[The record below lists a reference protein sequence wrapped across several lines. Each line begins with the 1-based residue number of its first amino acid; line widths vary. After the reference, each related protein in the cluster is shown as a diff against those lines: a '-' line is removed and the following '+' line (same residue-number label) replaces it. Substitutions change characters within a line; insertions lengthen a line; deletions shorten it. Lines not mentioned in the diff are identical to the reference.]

1 METLMMELLTRL
13 AWTSV
18 QSAVLV
24 ALVWGVCRLLP
35 RLPAATRCRLWWL
48 VAVQAVLGLVWSSPL
63 ELAVLPAPGIDTA
76 TMAAQ
81 PLVPVEMELTA
92 AMVEVAPPAATASLL
107 PALSWQTALFALWA
121 AGVLVVLLHS
131 LRAYR
136 QSRALVCSAA
146 PCADAGLQQALQLAA
161 EAHGLARAPQLKISA
176 QITSPQ
182 LIGPWNPVL
191 LLPARELPAMAAD
204 DLDMALT
211 HELVHLQRRD
221 LWWGLLPALAQH
233 LLFFHPLVHLA
244 AREYAL
250 AREEACDSAVV
261 AGHGH
266 CRHDYGRLLVQ
277 LGVAPRPAVGVAS
290 ASPNFRSLKRRL
302 QTLQQTGSLPRAVSV
317 GVTALFVLVGVAPLR
332 LVAAV
337 PPAPPPAPPA
347 LSAPAVPAVP
357 AVPPSPA
364 APPAM
369 AAPKPAPASRPPA
382 APRVPAPPAAPAV
395 PAAPA
400 HPDHVSSMHTN
411 SESSSTTMITQGR
424 LDLSHQPSQA
434 FVLRT
439 GNDNFVDA
447 SMADLKQS
455 QRDTPSDEP
464 VLWVRRGNDRY
475 VIRDPALIRSLSQSQ
490 KEIAELGRAQG
501 ALGEQQGRLG
511 EQQGRLGER
520 IAAISLLASREALG
534 ISGEEMQSDAAELAN
549 QAAHPGSSDAT
560 RALAARR
567 ASERAREKA
576 AQLRNDASRQQQTE
590 QAARQQAE
598 LALQQQGLARKQE
611 ALAQRQSV
619 ASAKVAREVRSAID
633 QALANGTAHRVR

>member
-1 METLMMELLTRL
+1 MDMQMMELLTRL
-13 AWTSV
+13 GWTSL

-48 VAVQAVLGLVWSSPL
+48 VAVQAVLGLAWSSPL
-63 ELAVLPAPGIDTA
+63 ELAVLPSPGIDNA
-76 TMAAQ
+76 VQLAQ
-81 PLVPVEMELTA
+81 PLPSASLELTGA
-92 AMVEVAPPAATASLL
+92 TLAMPPPPAAAPMLES
-107 PALSWQTALFALWA
+107 LSWQAVVLALWA
-121 AGVLVVLLHS
+121 AGVLVMLVYS

-136 QSRALVCSAA
+136 QSRALVRNAA
-146 PCADAGLQQALQLAA
+146 PCTDAGLQQALQLAA

-176 QITSPQ
+176 QISSPQ

-302 QTLQQTGSLPRAVSV
+302 LTLQQTGSLPRVVSV
-317 GVTALFVLVGVAPLR
+317 GVTALFVLVGIAPLR

-337 PPAPPPAPPA
+337 PPPPPAPPA
-347 LSAPAVPAVP
+347 LAAPAA
-357 AVPPSPA
+357 
-364 APPAM
+364 
-369 AAPKPAPASRPPA
+369 
-382 APRVPAPPAAPAV
+382 PAAPAV

-400 HPDHVSSMHTN
+400 APPAVSAPKAAPAPRPAAAPAPPAAPRAPAAPATPAHPDQVTGMVTH
-411 SESSSTTMITQGR
+411 GR
-424 LDLSHQPSQA
+424 LDLRHQPSQA
-434 FVLRT
+434 FVLRM
-439 GNDNFVDA
+439 GEDNFVDA
-447 SMADLKQS
+447 SMADLRQS
-455 QRDTPSDEP
+455 QQDAGKDAP
-464 VLWVRRGNDRY
+464 VLWVRRGDERY
-475 VIRDPALIRSLSQSQ
+475 VIRDPAVIRSLQQSQ

-520 IAAISLLASREALG
+520 IATLSLQASRDAMEASREALA
-534 ISGEEMQSDAAELAN
+534 MDAAEMAN
-549 QAAHPGSSDAT
+549 QAAQGHPGTADT
-560 RALAARR
+560 AAASRR
-567 ASERAREKA
+567 AA
-576 AQLRNDASRQQQTE
+576 D
-590 QAARQQAE
+590 AARQQATQARE
-598 LALQQQGLARKQE
+598 QKVAQQQAQQRTQQVAREQAALALQQQGLARQQQ
-611 ALAQRQSV
+611 ALAERQSV
-619 ASAKVAREVRSAID
+619 ASAKAARDVRTAID
-633 QALANGTAHRVR
+633 QALANGTAQRVR

>member
-1 METLMMELLTRL
+1 METQMMELLTRL

-63 ELAVLPAPGIDTA
+63 ELAVLPAPGIETA
-76 TMAAQ
+76 TLVEAPLLPVQLELNGAA
-81 PLVPVEMELTA
+81 
-92 AMVEVAPPAATASLL
+92 VATDPAPFVAATS
-107 PALSWQTALFALWA
+107 PVPSWQTALFALWA
-121 AGVLVVLLHS
+121 AGVLVMLLHS

-136 QSRALVCSAA
+136 QSRALVRSAA
-146 PCADAGLQQALQLAA
+146 PCTDAGLQQALQLAA

-221 LWWGLLPALAQH
+221 LWWGLLPSLAQH

-302 QTLQQTGSLPRAVSV
+302 LTLQQTGSLPRVVSV

-337 PPAPPPAPPA
+337 PPPPPAPPA
-347 LSAPAVPAVP
+347 L
-357 AVPPSPA
+357 
-364 APPAM
+364 
-369 AAPKPAPASRPPA
+369 
-382 APRVPAPPAAPAV
+382 AAPAV

-400 HPDHVSSMHTN
+400 LPAAPPAPPAVAAPKPAPAPRPAAAPHAPAVPAAPRAPDAPAPPPHPDHVSIN
-411 SESSSTTMITQGR
+411 SSSSSTTMVTHGR

-434 FVLRT
+434 YVLRM
-439 GNDNFVDA
+439 GKDNFVDA
-447 SMADLKQS
+447 SMADLTQS
-455 QRDTPSDEP
+455 QRDAPSGEP
-464 VLWVRRGNDRY
+464 VLWVRRGTDRY
-475 VIRDPALIRSLSQSQ
+475 VIRDQALIRSLSQSQ
-490 KEIAELGRAQG
+490 KEIADLGRAQG

-520 IAAISLLASREALG
+520 MAAISLQASREALDA
-534 ISGEEMQSDAAELAN
+534 SREAMQMDAAEMAN
-549 QAAHPGSSDAT
+549 QAAHQGSTDAT

-576 AQLRNDASRQQQTE
+576 EQLRNDTSRQQQTE

-598 LALQQQGLARKQE
+598 LARQQQGLARQQE

-619 ASAKVAREVRSAID
+619 ASAKVARDVRSAID
-633 QALANGTAHRVR
+633 LALANGTAKRVN